1 MGKVVVGRG
10 LVLWFENVL
19 LLRFVFSR
27 KAGFFSPK
35 ALFLGSKTSRLCY
48 GNVPVMFR

>member
-10 LVLWFENVL
+10 LMIWFENVL

-27 KAGFFSPK
+27 KAGFFSLK
-35 ALFLGSKTSRLCY
+35 ALFRGSIRSRLCY
-48 GNVPVMFR
+48 GNVTVMLR